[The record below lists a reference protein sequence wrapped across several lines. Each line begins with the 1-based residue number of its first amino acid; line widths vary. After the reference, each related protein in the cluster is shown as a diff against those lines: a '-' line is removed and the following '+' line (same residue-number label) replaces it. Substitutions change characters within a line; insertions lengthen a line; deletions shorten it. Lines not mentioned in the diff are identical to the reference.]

1 MCEYSELEPLIV
13 TSHDKGP
20 NRGISIYFGINE
32 IDTLEKQGVNFRNNR
47 RFLVRATKDNK
58 LVLIPFSE
66 IDVLLDIEEQLDK
79 ITELGKEEKEEFGE
93 DLLRIITKDTIEITE
108 NERYSVFQFAKGHYT
123 RYNIRNAI
131 RVGLRADENAT
142 QDLINEYI
150 QKKER

>member
-93 DLLRIITKDTIEITE
+93 DSLRIITKDTIEITE